1 MGVFDKFKKK
11 SEPIKEKIVNSRK
24 CMREIKKSLDVR
36 LI

>member
-1 MGVFDKFKKK
+1 MGVFDKYKKK
-11 SEPIKEKIVNSRK
+11 SEPVKEKIVNGRK